1 MSRKAAKSGDWER
14 LTAAARAAS
23 ANAHAPYSR
32 LRIGAAIEADDRT
45 VYSGCNVEN
54 SSFSLTMCAE
64 RVALHCAVAHG
75 ARGFSR
81 LVIYTLDAGP
91 LSPCGACRQA
101 LVEFAPNLEIR
112 SIGRGGL
119 QREFELAKLLP
130 QAFGWPFDCAQ
141 GEPAGE
147 AFNQPEG

>member
-1 MSRKAAKSGDWER
+1 MSKRAAKSADWER
-14 LTAAARAAS
+14 LTAAAQGAS
-23 ANAHAPYSR
+23 ANAYAPYSH
-32 LRIGAAIEADDRT
+32 LRIGAAIEADDRA

-101 LVEFAPNLEIR
+101 LVEFAPDLSIR

-119 QREFELAKLLP
+119 QREFDLAKLLP
-130 QAFGWPFDCAQ
+130 RAFGWP
-141 GEPAGE
+141 AGE
-147 AFNQPEG
+147 ASNQPEG